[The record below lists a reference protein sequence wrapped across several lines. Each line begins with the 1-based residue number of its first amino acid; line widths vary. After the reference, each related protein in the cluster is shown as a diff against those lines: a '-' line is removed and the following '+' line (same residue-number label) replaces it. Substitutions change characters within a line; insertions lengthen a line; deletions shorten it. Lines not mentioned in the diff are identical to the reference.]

1 MGESIQN
8 AVADIQSTDLRWK
21 DLYRIGA
28 VACITVVVLVMLA
41 IIAFFIWPY
50 APGSAPTEDILI
62 ALQDDLLGGLVSLD
76 MLLLVIELVT
86 VLPLLA
92 LYVALKP
99 VNESYALIALVLGL
113 IAVVSFIVARPLTEL
128 VLLSEKYATATSEVA
143 RSQYVAAGEAL
154 LALFDGTAWAIGTV
168 LTGVSALISSLL
180 MLRSAVFSRTTAYAG
195 IVASAPGFGFFIP
208 VIGPVLLFVVTF
220 GGVIWYILIA
230 RMLFRLGWGNPDAPH
245 TVQ

>member
-1 MGESIQN
+1 
-8 AVADIQSTDLRWK
+8 
-21 DLYRIGA
+21 
-28 VACITVVVLVMLA
+28 
-41 IIAFFIWPY
+41 
-50 APGSAPTEDILI
+50 
-62 ALQDDLLGGLVSLD
+62 
-76 MLLLVIELVT
+76 
-86 VLPLLA
+86 
-92 LYVALKP
+92 
-99 VNESYALIALVLGL
+99 
-113 IAVVSFIVARPLTEL
+113 
-128 VLLSEKYATATSEVA
+128 
-143 RSQYVAAGEAL
+143 VAAGEAL